1 MPLKTSYKFIP
12 AYFFPRLTRFYDIN
26 HFLGLRKRLHDKAFQ
41 LVKLSD
47 NLSILDVGCGT
58 ADDLIKLKTL
68 YSRSRFFG
76 IDADPEIL
84 KIAANKINK
93 LGLKIS
99 LQAAL
104 VEDLPFKT
112 NSFDIV
118 WSSLMIHHLPSA
130 IKQKAF
136 REIYRVLKPKGKFYL
151 IDFSKP
157 NNPLIAKL
165 LFLHK
170 YFEHTRDHYEGR
182 IPSYLSQTG
191 FKQIVETKISFII
204 SLIQAVKLLN
214 A

>member
-26 HFLGLRKRLHDKAFQ
+26 HFLGLRKRLHDRAFQ
-41 LVKLSD
+41 VAKLTD
-47 NLSILDVGCGT
+47 GLKILDIGCGT

-68 YSRSRFFG
+68 YPCSRLFG
-76 IDADPEIL
+76 IDADPNIL

-99 LQAAL
+99 LQTTLA
-104 VEDLPFKT
+104 EDLPFKT
-112 NSFDIV
+112 DSFDIV
-118 WSSLMIHHLPSA
+118 WSSLMIHHLPSD

-136 REIYRVLKPKGKFYL
+136 WEVYRILKPKGKFYL

-157 NNPLIAKL
+157 NNPLVAKL

-170 YFEHTRDHYEGR
+170 YFEHVRDHYEGR
-182 IPSYLSQTG
+182 IPSYLSQAG
-191 FKQIVETKISFII
+191 FKQITETKISFII
-204 SLIQAVKLLN
+204 SLIQAVK
-214 A
+214 

>member
-12 AYFFPRLTRFYDIN
+12 AYFFPSLTRFYDVN

-41 LVKLSD
+41 LVKLSED
-47 NLSILDVGCGT
+47 LSILDVGCGT

-68 YSRSRFFG
+68 YPRSRLFG

-84 KIAANKINK
+84 KIAVNKINK
-93 LGLKIS
+93 LGFKIS

-104 VEDLPFKT
+104 AEDLPFKT
-112 NSFDIV
+112 NSFDII
-118 WSSLMIHHLPSA
+118 WSSLMIHHLPSVF
-130 IKQKAF
+130 KQKAF
-136 REIYRVLKPKGKFYL
+136 REIYRVLKPKGRFYL

-170 YFEHTRDHYEGR
+170 YFEHVRDHYEGR
-182 IPSYLSQTG
+182 IPSYLSRAG
-191 FKQIVETKISFII
+191 FKQITETKISFII
-204 SLIQAVKLLN
+204 SLIQAVK
-214 A
+214 